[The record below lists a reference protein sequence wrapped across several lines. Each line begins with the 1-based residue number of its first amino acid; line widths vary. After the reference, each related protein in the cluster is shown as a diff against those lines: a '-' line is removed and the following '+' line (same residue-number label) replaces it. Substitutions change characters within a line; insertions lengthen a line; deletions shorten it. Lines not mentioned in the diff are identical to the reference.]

1 MLNYEGFNAAQLK
14 RDPYPY
20 LVLSDAILPQDLSAV
35 VKDFPRIEH
44 GGSIPVSA
52 AESGPAFQAF
62 LAELEG
68 DRFRQAIAEKF
79 DLDLS
84 DYPIMT
90 TVRGMMRS
98 KDGRIHTD
106 SKTKVITVLVYLNEQ
121 WPHREGFL
129 RILRNGEDLDD
140 FVEEVPPL
148 AGTMVVFEVTDNC
161 WHGHQPLVGE
171 RRSIQM
177 NYLTGDAAKGKH
189 QFFHKLSARIKQ
201 GFQK

>member
-1 MLNYEGFNAAQLK
+1 MLNYEGFKAAQLK

-20 LVLSDAILPQDLSAV
+20 LVLSDAILPADLSAV
-35 VKDFPRIEH
+35 VKDFPVIEH

-68 DRFRQAIAEKF
+68 DTFRQAIAEKF

-106 SKTKVITVLVYLNEQ
+106 SKTKVITVLVYLNAQ
-121 WPHREGFL
+121 WPHQEGYL
-129 RILRNGEDLDD
+129 RILRNGEDLED

-148 AGTMVVFEVTDNC
+148 AGTMVVFQVTDNC
-161 WHGHQPLVGE
+161 WHGHKPLVGE

-177 NYLTGDAAKGKH
+177 NYLIGDAAKGKH
-189 QFFHKLSARIKQ
+189 QFFHKLSARIKH